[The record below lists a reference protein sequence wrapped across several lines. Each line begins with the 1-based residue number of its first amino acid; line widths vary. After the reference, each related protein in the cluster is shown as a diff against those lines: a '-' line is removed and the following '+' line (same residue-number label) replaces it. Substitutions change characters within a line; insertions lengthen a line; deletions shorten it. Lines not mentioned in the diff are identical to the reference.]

1 MTDAQPAV
9 TLTHPFA
16 LLAEPAFG
24 APVLALL
31 AAGDRLRAGSESN
44 GCLAVSTSSGAAGY
58 VPAMLCAAGEPA
70 SWPAPRDIRVVLQT
84 TLFHSP
90 QPGAQYGARWL
101 VGPSE
106 PLQILE
112 EAGMFRKIQ
121 RPNGQVGYVPATLCR
136 TTRTAHGHPTAC
148 QLAQTVALYRT
159 PTPGGQFESHWR
171 LDPIEPLIEL
181 GRGKQFVLVQ
191 RENGELGYVPAA
203 LCGDRDPEAILP
215 LGRIDLGW
223 IAVGGG
229 WGIVN
234 WAGVAV
240 ALAQLNLLDTAL
252 RPYVGLSILL
262 GVAAALWLIGRK
274 PLLARS
280 FAIGVLLAYALLHFS
295 SNGIITLW
303 R

>member
-1 MTDAQPAV
+1 MTDAAPAV

-31 AAGDRLRAGSESN
+31 VAGERLRTGTEDRGFVRVA
-44 GCLAVSTSSGAAGY
+44 TSSGATGY
-58 VPAMLCAAGEPA
+58 VPAILCVTGE
-70 SWPAPRDIRVVLQT
+70 SGNWPQPRDIHVVLQA
-84 TLFHSP
+84 TLYHNP

-101 VGPSE
+101 VQPSE
-106 PLQILE
+106 PLHILE
-112 EAGMFRKIQ
+112 DAGMFRKIQ

-136 TTRTAHGHPTAC
+136 TIATARGQPAAC

-171 LDPIEPLIEL
+171 LDPSEPLIEL
-181 GRGKQFVLVQ
+181 GRDNQFVLVQ

-203 LCGDRDPEAILP
+203 LCGERDPEAILP
-215 LGRIDLGW
+215 VGPIDIGW
-223 IAVGGG
+223 IVVGGG
-229 WGIVN
+229 WGVIN
-234 WAGVAV
+234 WSGAAAAIYRMNVLDAPLKPYLGL
-240 ALAQLNLLDTAL
+240 AL
-252 RPYVGLSILL
+252 VL
-262 GVAAALWLIGRK
+262 GVAAALWLGSRK
-274 PLLARS
+274 HLLARS